1 MTKQIIAE
9 KLAAYLERTIPK
21 WGDREYPL
29 FTQDAAN
36 ACPSARYVGGVSRWL
51 CECRIPGQCGGVLA
65 AAMGQPDG
73 VGVESANVEI
83 ARLGVATVDNPED
96 PDGPR
101 KLWNYRGVM
110 VPRPSPAGDYLADLF
125 RLFGIVPGQAAHSGR
140 WHVRVFARAPTGG
153 SHKWETEINGS
164 PESIKRYFI
173 GQQINIGVVDDLIC
187 IPRRVEFIKAL

>member
-1 MTKQIIAE
+1 MTKQFISE

-21 WGDREYPL
+21 WGNREYPL

-73 VGVESANVEI
+73 VGVESTNVEI
-83 ARLGVATVDNPED
+83 ARLGVATIDNPED

-101 KLWNYRGVM
+101 KLWSYRGVM

-153 SHKWETEINGS
+153 LHEWETEINGY
-164 PESIKRYFI
+164 PISIIRYYV
-173 GQQINIGVVDDLIC
+173 GQDFNIGVVDDLMC
-187 IPRRVEFIKAL
+187 RPFRVEFIEAL